1 MAAEVV
7 REELYMSKR
16 TFAGVVAGLLFV
28 VVGGVASQAYGSEM
42 DEGTMITFAQP
53 VEIPG
58 QVLGPGTYYFVR
70 IDHGNSPDVNLIQ
83 ILNSDQTKV
92 LATIH
97 TATTERLD
105 TSGKTVLTFAETAK
119 DAPLA
124 LRYWFYPGSLEGHEF
139 LYPKQEER
147 HVEEAKQ
154 IAIAADENGYVPVRG
169 VSGD

>member
-1 MAAEVV
+1 MAAETV
-7 REELYMSKR
+7 REEFYMRKR
-16 TFAGVVAGLLFV
+16 TFAGVVAGLLFA
-28 VVGGVASQAYGSEM
+28 VGGVALEAHGSEM

-83 ILNSDQTKV
+83 IFNSDQTRV
-92 LATIH
+92 IATIH
-97 TATTERLD
+97 TATAERLD
-105 TSGKTVLTFAETAK
+105 ASGKTVLTFAETAK

-124 LRYWFYPGSLEGHEF
+124 LRSWFYPGSLEGHEF
-139 LYPKQEER
+139 LYPKREER
-147 HVEEAKQ
+147 HVEEARQ
-154 IAIAADENGYVPVRG
+154 IAVAADENGEVPLRG

>member
-1 MAAEVV
+1 MTAEAVT
-7 REELYMSKR
+7 EEFYMSKR
-16 TFAGVVAGLLFV
+16 TFAGVVAGLLFA
-28 VVGGVASQAYGSEM
+28 VGGVALQVHGSEM

-58 QVLGPGTYYFVR
+58 QVLRPGTYYFVR
-70 IDHGNSPDVNLIQ
+70 IDHGNAPDVNLIQ
-83 ILNSDQTKV
+83 IFNSNQTK
-92 LATIH
+92 LIATIH
-97 TATTERLD
+97 TVTAERRLD

-124 LRYWFYPGSLEGHEF
+124 LRSWFYPGSLEGHEF
-139 LYPKQEER
+139 LYPRREER

-154 IAIAADENGYVPVRG
+154 IAIAADENGEVTLRA

>member
-1 MAAEVV
+1 
-7 REELYMSKR
+7 MSRR
-16 TFAGVVAGLLFV
+16 TLAGVIAGMLFAI
-28 VVGGVASQAYGSEM
+28 GGVVSHVYGSEM

-58 QVLGPGTYYFVR
+58 QVLGPGSYYFVR

-83 ILNSDQTKV
+83 IFNSDQTK
-92 LATIH
+92 LIATIQ
-97 TATTERLD
+97 TSTTERRLD

-124 LRYWFYPGSLEGHEF
+124 LRSWFYPGSLEGHEF

-154 IAIAADENGYVPVRG
+154 IAVAADEKGEVRVRG

>member
-1 MAAEVV
+1 MRA
-7 REELYMSKR
+7 
-16 TFAGVVAGLLFV
+16 FAGVVAGLLFV
-28 VVGGVASQAYGSEM
+28 VGGVALQAHGSEM
-42 DEGTMITFAQP
+42 DEGTRITFAQP
-53 VEIPG
+53 IEIPG

-83 ILNSDQTKV
+83 IFNSDQTKV
-92 LATIH
+92 IATIH
-97 TATTERLD
+97 TVTAERRLD
-105 TSGKTVLTFAETAK
+105 TSGKTVLTFAETGK

-139 LYPKQEER
+139 LFPKREAR

-154 IAIAADENGYVPVRG
+154 IAVAADENGEVRLRG

>member
-1 MAAEVV
+1 MT
-7 REELYMSKR
+7 MR
-16 TFAGVVAGLLFV
+16 TFAGVVAGLLFA
-28 VVGGVASQAYGSEM
+28 VGGFALQAHGSEM

-70 IDHGNSPDVNLIQ
+70 IDHGNSPNVNLIQ
-83 ILNSDQTKV
+83 IFNRDHTQV
-92 LATIH
+92 IATIQTV
-97 TATTERLD
+97 TAERRLD

-139 LYPKQEER
+139 LFPKREER
-147 HVEEAKQ
+147 HVQEAKQ
-154 IAIAADENGYVPVRG
+154 IAVAADENGEVPLRG
-169 VSGD
+169 ISGD

>member
-1 MAAEVV
+1 
-7 REELYMSKR
+7 MSMR
-16 TFAGVVAGLLFV
+16 TLAGAIAGILFA
-28 VVGGVASQAYGSEM
+28 VGGVVSHVYGSEM

-58 QVLGPGTYYFVR
+58 QVLGPGSYYFVR

-83 ILNSDQTKV
+83 IFNSDQTKL
-92 LATIH
+92 LATIQTV
-97 TATTERLD
+97 TAERRLD
-105 TSGKTVLTFAETAK
+105 TGKTVLTFAETAK
-119 DAPLA
+119 DGPLA
-124 LRYWFYPGSLEGHEF
+124 LRSWFYPGSLEGHEF

-154 IAIAADENGYVPVRG
+154 IAVAADEKGEVLVRG

>member
-1 MAAEVV
+1 
-7 REELYMSKR
+7 MSRR
-16 TFAGVVAGLLFV
+16 TLAGVIAGMLFAI
-28 VVGGVASQAYGSEM
+28 GGVVSHVYGSEM

-58 QVLGPGTYYFVR
+58 QVLGPGSYYFVR

-83 ILNSDQTKV
+83 IFNSDQTK
-92 LATIH
+92 LIATIQ
-97 TATTERLD
+97 TATTERRLD

-124 LRYWFYPGSLEGHEF
+124 LRSWFYPGSLEGHEF
-139 LYPKQEER
+139 LYPKREER
-147 HVEEAKQ
+147 HFEEAKQ
-154 IAIAADENGYVPVRG
+154 LAVAADEKGEVLVRG

>member
-1 MAAEVV
+1 
-7 REELYMSKR
+7 MSRR
-16 TFAGVVAGLLFV
+16 TLAGVIAGMLFAI
-28 VVGGVASQAYGSEM
+28 GGVVSHAYGSEM
-42 DEGTMITFAQP
+42 AEGTMITFAQP

-58 QVLGPGTYYFVR
+58 QVLGPGSYYFVR

-83 ILNSDQTKV
+83 IFNSDQTKL
-92 LATIH
+92 LATIQTV
-97 TATTERLD
+97 TAERRID

-124 LRYWFYPGSLEGHEF
+124 LRSWFYPGSLEGHEF
-139 LYPKQEER
+139 LYPKREER

-154 IAIAADENGYVPVRG
+154 IAVAADEKGEVRVRG

>member
-1 MAAEVV
+1 
-7 REELYMSKR
+7 MSRR
-16 TFAGVVAGLLFV
+16 TLAGVIAGILFA
-28 VVGGVASQAYGSEM
+28 VGGVVSHAYGSEM

-58 QVLGPGTYYFVR
+58 QVLGPGSYYFVR

-83 ILNSDQTKV
+83 IFNSDQTKL
-92 LATIH
+92 LATIQ
-97 TATTERLD
+97 TVTTERRLD

-124 LRYWFYPGSLEGHEF
+124 LRSWFYPGSLEGHEF
-139 LYPKQEER
+139 LYPKREER

-154 IAIAADENGYVPVRG
+154 IAVAADEKGEVRVRG

>member
-1 MAAEVV
+1 
-7 REELYMSKR
+7 MSTR
-16 TFAGVVAGLLFV
+16 TLAGVIAGMLFAI
-28 VVGGVASQAYGSEM
+28 GGVVSHVYGSEM

-58 QVLGPGTYYFVR
+58 QVLGPGSYYFVR

-83 ILNSDQTKV
+83 IFNSDQTKL
-92 LATIH
+92 LATIQTV
-97 TATTERLD
+97 TAERRLD

-124 LRYWFYPGSLEGHEF
+124 LRSWFYPGSLEGHEF
-139 LYPKQEER
+139 LYPKREER

-154 IAIAADENGYVPVRG
+154 IAVAADEKGEVRVRG
-169 VSGD
+169 LSGD